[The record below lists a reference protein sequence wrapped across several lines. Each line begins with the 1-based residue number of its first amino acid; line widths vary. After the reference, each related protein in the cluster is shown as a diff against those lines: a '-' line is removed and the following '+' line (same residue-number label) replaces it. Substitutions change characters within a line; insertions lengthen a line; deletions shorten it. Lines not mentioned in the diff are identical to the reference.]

1 MEEIREDNILRRIKK
16 LSLLIPVKIDQIFME
31 NDLTA
36 AQSEVLMFLLSEEAG
51 QEMFSGDLHMELGI
65 SKAAVSM
72 QLKKLRQKG
81 YIILQTSSGD
91 DRLKHIRLTEKA
103 WQMKQELDEKMKAF
117 MKGIYRGFSE
127 EDYEQLSQLTDRMLE
142 NLNTWERTAGERQK
156 IQEATL

>member
-1 MEEIREDNILRRIKK
+1 MEEIREDNILRRMKK
-16 LSLLIPVKIDQIFME
+16 LSLLISVKIDQIFME

-36 AQSEVLMFLLSEEAG
+36 AQSEVLIFLLSEEAG

-91 DRLKHIRLTEKA
+91 DRLKHIRLTDKA
-103 WQMKQELDEKMKAF
+103 RQMKQELDGKMTAF

-127 EDYEQLSQLTDRMLE
+127 ADYEQLSQLTDRMLE
-142 NLNTWERTAGERQK
+142 NLNAWERTAGERQK

>member
-1 MEEIREDNILRRIKK
+1 MEEIREDNILRRMKK
-16 LSLLIPVKIDQIFME
+16 LSLLISVKIDQIFME

-36 AQSEVLMFLLSEEAG
+36 AQSEVLIFLLSEEAG
-51 QEMFSGDLHMELGI
+51 QEIFSGDLHMELGI

-91 DRLKHIRLTEKA
+91 DRLKHIRLTDKDR
-103 WQMKQELDEKMKAF
+103 QMKQELDGKMKAF

-127 EDYEQLSQLTDRMLE
+127 ADYEQLSQLTDRMLE
-142 NLNTWERTAGERQK
+142 NLNAWERTAGERQK

>member
-1 MEEIREDNILRRIKK
+1 MEEIREDNILRRMKK
-16 LSLLIPVKIDQIFME
+16 LSLLISVKIDQIFME

-36 AQSEVLMFLLSEEAG
+36 AQSEVLIFLLSEEAG

-91 DRLKHIRLTEKA
+91 DRLKHIRLTDKA
-103 WQMKQELDEKMKAF
+103 RHMKQE
-117 MKGIYRGFSE
+117 
-127 EDYEQLSQLTDRMLE
+127 
-142 NLNTWERTAGERQK
+142 
-156 IQEATL
+156 